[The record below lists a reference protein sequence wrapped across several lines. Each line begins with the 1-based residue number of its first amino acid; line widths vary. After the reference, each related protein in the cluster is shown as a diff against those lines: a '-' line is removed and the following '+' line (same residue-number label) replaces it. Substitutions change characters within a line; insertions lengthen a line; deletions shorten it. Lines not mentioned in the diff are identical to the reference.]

1 MLSTE
6 LKKLMTQL
14 ENGDPISIDR
24 KKALQELSALD
35 EADEYFQESLSLSSK
50 VCPTC
55 GRRL

>member
-6 LKKLMTQL
+6 LKNLMTQL
-14 ENGDPISIDR
+14 ENGEQISIDR
-24 KKALQELSALD
+24 IKTLQELRALD
-35 EADEYFQESLSLSSK
+35 EVKEYFQESLSLSSE

>member
-6 LKKLMTQL
+6 LKKLMIQL
-14 ENGDPISIDR
+14 ENDEPISIDR
-24 KKALQELSALD
+24 KKILQELRALD
-35 EADEYFQESLSLSSK
+35 EVEEYFQESLSLSSE